1 MKVRIGLVGYG
12 TGGRYF
18 HAPYIAASPH
28 CELVGVVARSQEKKA
43 EVAEDF
49 PDVRSVDSLADLVEL
64 GVDAV
69 VISTPPH
76 TRRELV
82 LEAIEACVAVVAD
95 KPFAPNAK
103 AGQEL
108 VDTAA
113 KAGVLLNVFHNRR
126 YDTDFVTA
134 MKVRQQL
141 GQLRGLDLR
150 FDLDEPESLEL
161 GHEGGLLR
169 DLGSHVVDQALTL
182 LGSAYEVTAHLCFI
196 ESEKGRTDKRFR
208 IIIEHGSGAVST
220 ISASKVDWLVSREI
234 RLVGEKGAYVSD
246 YRDVQTEAIKKGQRP
261 AGKRDSWGYES
272 HDRWGELRTAD
283 GVETVR
289 SEQGDYTNFYDE
301 FARAVE
307 NKTAGPVPAQQGV
320 EVLKVL
326 DAVVKSAA
334 EGRTVRIS

>member
-1 MKVRIGLVGYG
+1 MNVRIGLVGYG

-28 CELVGVVARSQEKKA
+28 CELVGVVARSQEKKV

-49 PDVRSVDSLADLVEL
+49 PDVRSVDSLAELVEL

-82 LEAIEACVAVVAD
+82 LEAIEAGVAVVAD

-108 VDTAA
+108 VDSAA

-134 MKVRQQL
+134 MKVRGQL

-196 ESEKGRTDKRFR
+196 ESEK
-208 IIIEHGSGAVST
+208 VVL
-220 ISASKVDWLVSREI
+220 ISASASLLSMARVRCPRFPPARWTGWYRVRFVWSGRKVPMFLTTAMCR
-234 RLVGEKGAYVSD
+234 
-246 YRDVQTEAIKKGQRP
+246 QRP
-261 AGKRDSWGYES
+261 LRRDSVQPES
-272 HDRWGELRTAD
+272 ETP
-283 GVETVR
+283 GVMNPMIAGASCAPQTV
-289 SEQGDYTNFYDE
+289 
-301 FARAVE
+301 
-307 NKTAGPVPAQQGV
+307 
-320 EVLKVL
+320 
-326 DAVVKSAA
+326 
-334 EGRTVRIS
+334 